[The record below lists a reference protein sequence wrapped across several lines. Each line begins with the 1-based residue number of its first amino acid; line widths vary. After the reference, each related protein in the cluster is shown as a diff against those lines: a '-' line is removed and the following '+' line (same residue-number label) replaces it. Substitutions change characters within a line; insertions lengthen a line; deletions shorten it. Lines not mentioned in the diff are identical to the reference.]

1 MSIGVALPEW
11 IFASGKTA
19 PLVLLALVFIGLA
32 VPILIIAYYLNNAE
46 RYVGTNKVMEETLVL
61 YHRFGVKEML
71 RVPKMYEAIVPA
83 KEFVRIPITPATV
96 RPAPP
101 PTANLP
107 ITPPLCD
114 NPADEGHACAT
125 PSPGNAVDRSPPVTN
140 HHAPGGLQTGY
151 PVAWRLENCH
161 DTATS

>member
-19 PLVLLALVFIGLA
+19 PLVLLALVFVGLA
-32 VPILIIAYYLNNAE
+32 VPILVIAYYLNNAD
-46 RYVGTNKVMEETLVL
+46 RYVGANKVMEETLVL

-96 RPAPP
+96 PH
-101 PTANLP
+101 
-107 ITPPLCD
+107 PL
-114 NPADEGHACAT
+114 
-125 PSPGNAVDRSPPVTN
+125 
-140 HHAPGGLQTGY
+140 
-151 PVAWRLENCH
+151 
-161 DTATS
+161 